1 MLTLSLFLAIV
12 LVIVCAFLY
21 EADVLC
27 LDFLWAVIGWI
38 LGIGSVILLIVIFC
52 LIGDVATAPNIDNE
66 IAQYEEKNM
75 VVELEIQKM
84 VSNHFK
90 LYSDKASEVNIN
102 SDAISLAS
110 VIPEL
115 NSNTYV
121 QEQLNLYREN
131 EQEITTLRDKKNSI
145 PRYKWLLYFGK

>member
-1 MLTLSLFLAIV
+1 MLTLILVIAIV
-12 LVIVCAFLY
+12 LIIVCFFLY
-21 EADVLC
+21 VEDVFC
-27 LDFLWAVIGWI
+27 VDFLWCALGWI

-131 EQEITTLRDKKNSI
+131 EKEITKLRDKKNLI
-145 PRYKWLLYFGK
+145 PRYKWFLYFGK